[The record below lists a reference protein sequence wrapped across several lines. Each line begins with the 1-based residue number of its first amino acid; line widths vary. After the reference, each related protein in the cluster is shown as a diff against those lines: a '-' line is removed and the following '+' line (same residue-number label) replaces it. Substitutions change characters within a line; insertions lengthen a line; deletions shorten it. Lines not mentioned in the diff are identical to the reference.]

1 MWDALDPAV
10 MLGSELSQRREAGY
24 EVAAVEPEV
33 LSALDAGTPED
44 VERAYRLLET
54 TKIRSD
60 WPFDEP
66 STLEAILRASPEAVP
81 KAPSSTLDRRI
92 VDDRILAGWLG
103 RCAGCNLGKPV
114 EGWSRTRIRRYL
126 DLSGAFP
133 ITDYLPVLGSD
144 DSELTL
150 NDCWTETT
158 RGNVSGMARDDDID
172 YTILALHAA
181 EMSGPDLGSA
191 EIAAEW
197 LDHLPFGQV
206 YTAERVAYRNLVD
219 GFGPPS
225 SARRRNPY
233 REWIGAQIRADLW
246 GYLSPGDPQRAAEA
260 AFRDASISHTKNGI
274 YGEMWI
280 AALIAVSFV
289 TDDVASALETSLG
302 WIPSRSRLASAI
314 RDVLALA
321 AGGANWSEARDAIEE
336 RYGRYSG
343 VHTINNAAV
352 VASAMLWGDDFSRT
366 IGLAVEGGWDADCN
380 GATAGSVFGVMHGT
394 ESLPGHWVDPLEDSV
409 RSSIS
414 GFDRS
419 KISDLAARTTHL
431 ALRAPDSLS

>member
-24 EVAAVEPEV
+24 EVAAVEPEI
-33 LSALDAGTPED
+33 LSAVDAGAPED
-44 VERAYRLLET
+44 LERAYRLLEAT
-54 TKIRSD
+54 EIRSD
-60 WPFDEP
+60 WPFEEP
-66 STLEAILRASPEAVP
+66 SSLEAILRVCPGAAPEAP
-81 KAPSSTLDRRI
+81 PPPLDRR
-92 VDDRILAGWLG
+92 VVGDRILAGWLG

-114 EGWSRTRIRRYL
+114 EGWSRARIRRYL
-126 DLSGAFP
+126 DLAGAFP
-133 ITDYLPVLGSD
+133 ITDYLPVLESD
-144 DSELTL
+144 DSELNL

-172 YTILALHAA
+172 YTILALHSA
-181 EMSGPDLGSA
+181 ETSGPDVGSA

-225 SARRRNPY
+225 SASRRNPY

-246 GYLSPGDPQRAAEA
+246 GYVSPGDPRRAAEA
-260 AFRDASISHTKNGI
+260 AFRDASISHTENGI

-280 AALIAVSFV
+280 GALIAASFV
-289 TDDVASALETSLG
+289 TDDVPSALEISLG
-302 WIPSRSRLASAI
+302 WIPSRSRLATAI

-321 AGGANWSEARDAIEE
+321 ASGADWSEARDAIEE

-352 VASAMLWGDDFSRT
+352 VALALLWGDDFSRT

-394 ESLPGHWVDPLEDSV
+394 ESLPGHWVSPLDDSV

-419 KISDLAARTTHL
+419 RISDLAARTTRL
-431 ALRAPDSLS
+431 AMSALDPQS